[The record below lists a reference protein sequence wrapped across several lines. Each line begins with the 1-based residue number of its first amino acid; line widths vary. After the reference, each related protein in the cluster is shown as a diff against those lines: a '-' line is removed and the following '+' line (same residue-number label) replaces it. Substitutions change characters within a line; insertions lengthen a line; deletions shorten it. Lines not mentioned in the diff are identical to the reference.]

1 MNIMAGLLKQCPWI
15 IRWARGWVGWLIMA
29 ALLTVYPAFV
39 LPSRAGATG
48 EEVSSDRQKDVLVE
62 IFLTKERKPQLE
74 ALQKEFAA
82 LSITRV
88 HVQFFKLGHPPE
100 NFAVG
105 PKTPAEVARL
115 ALRVANT
122 YNDGVKYI
130 LAQYRFFPNQVAI
143 GTSAF
148 DEASQIP
155 ITPEN
160 VTRLADPSL
169 TTEQFHALYRHLT
182 GEDRQFPTYLTPN
195 SERNPRP

>member
-1 MNIMAGLLKQCPWI
+1 MSWLLNRRIWVIGL
-15 IRWARGWVGWLIMA
+15 VGL
-29 ALLTVYPAFV
+29 ALVVYPVFI
-39 LPSRAGATG
+39 LSSWAGATDAG
-48 EEVSSDRQKDVLVE
+48 ISSDRQKDILVE

-74 ALQKEFAA
+74 DLQKEFAA
-82 LSITRV
+82 LSISRV

-115 ALRVANT
+115 ALRAAET

-160 VTRLADPSL
+160 VKRLADPSL
-169 TTEQFHALYRHLT
+169 TTEQFHTLYRHLT
-182 GEDRQFPTYLTPN
+182 GEDLRFPTYLDTP
-195 SERNPRP
+195 EKP

>member
-1 MNIMAGLLKQCPWI
+1 MSGLVHRCTWI
-15 IRWARGWVGWLIMA
+15 IRWPGWLIMA
-29 ALLTVYPAFV
+29 ALLTIYPAFV

-48 EEVSSDRQKDVLVE
+48 KGVSADQPRDILVE
-62 IFLTKERKPQLE
+62 IFLAKERKPQLE

-88 HVQFFKLGHPPE
+88 RVQFFKLGHPPE

-105 PKTPAEVARL
+105 PKTPAEAARL
-115 ALRVANT
+115 ALQVANT

-130 LAQYRFFPNQVAI
+130 LAQYRFFPNQIAI

-160 VTRLADPSL
+160 VNRLTDPSL

-182 GEDRQFPTYLTPN
+182 GEDIRFPTYLDTP
-195 SERNPRP
+195 EKH